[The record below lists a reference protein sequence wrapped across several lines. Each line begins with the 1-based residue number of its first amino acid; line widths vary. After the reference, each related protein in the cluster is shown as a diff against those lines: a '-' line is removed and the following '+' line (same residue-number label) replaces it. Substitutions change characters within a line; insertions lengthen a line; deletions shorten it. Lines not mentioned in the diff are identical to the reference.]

1 MEIILGCL
9 IIIGVIV
16 FLQLLR
22 PKNFDQPV
30 KNWSDDELARRLMN
44 YERIWSIAV
53 TQAVSGN
60 IDSMTKHIEA
70 GNKAKEIRDEIAR
83 RQSLQTLKD
92 DQRSSVTTSGE
103 PIDVVTIAKAHA
115 GDTNSQFLIEAT
127 CRSGTNGLLKG
138 TEKAVKVPSKVSN
151 QNTPRKLP
159 VSGTGSIP
167 SAALAAVIGAEP
179 VARAEVIKKLW
190 DYIKANN
197 LQDATN
203 KRVINADDKL
213 LAVFGKPQ
221 VTMFELAGIVGKHL
235 G

>member
-1 MEIILGCL
+1 MEIIFGSL

-16 FLQLLR
+16 FFQLLR
-22 PKNFDQPV
+22 HKNFDQPV
-30 KNWSDDELARRLMN
+30 SGWSDDELARRLVN

-60 IDSMTKHIEA
+60 IDSMTKHADA

-83 RQSLQTLKD
+83 RRSLQTSSES
-92 DQRSSVTTSGE
+92 QRSAVTTSGE
-103 PIDVVTIAKAHA
+103 PIDVKTIVKAHA
-115 GDTNSQFLIEAT
+115 GDTNSQFLAG
-127 CRSGTNGLLKG
+127 SVYN
-138 TEKAVKVPSKVSN
+138 VPSTLAP

-159 VSGTGSIP
+159 VSCAGSIP
-167 SAALAAVIGAEP
+167 SAALAAIIGPEP
-179 VARAEVIKKLW
+179 VVRSEAIKKLW

-203 KRVINADDKL
+203 KRVINADAKL
-213 LAVFGKPQ
+213 LAVCSASQ

-235 G
+235 D